1 VSPRFLLDTN
11 IISEPLRPEPNKRVL
26 ENLQAHQEGLTIASV
41 VWHELLFRYN
51 CLPDSKRKQAIES
64 YLFEVV
70 SPSIAILP
78 YDENAAQWHAKER
91 ARLASVGRT
100 PSFADGQIAAIAAI
114 NDLSL
119 VTINEADYA
128 GFEDLAIVSWHK

>member
-1 VSPRFLLDTN
+1 MSLRFLLDTN

-41 VWHELLFRYN
+41 VWHELLFGYN
-51 CLPDSKRKQAIES
+51 RLPDSKRKQAIES

-114 NDLSL
+114 NDLAL

-128 GFEDLAIVSWHK
+128 DFEDLAIVSWHK

>member
-1 VSPRFLLDTN
+1 MSPRFLLDTN

-41 VWHELLFRYN
+41 VWHELLFGYN
-51 CLPDSKRKQAIES
+51 RLPDSKRKQAIES